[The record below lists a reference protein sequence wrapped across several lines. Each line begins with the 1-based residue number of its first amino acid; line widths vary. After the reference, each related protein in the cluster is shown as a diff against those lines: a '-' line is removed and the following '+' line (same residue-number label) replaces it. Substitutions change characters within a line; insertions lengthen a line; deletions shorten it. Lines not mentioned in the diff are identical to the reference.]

1 MICESKYKRTRL
13 SPKKA
18 WQNIIVLQNSY
29 KGVIIWQQYQV
40 ELYLIEIEVLL

>member
-1 MICESKYKRTRL
+1 MKSWSKYKRTGM
-13 SPKKA
+13 SQKIA

-29 KGVIIWQQYQV
+29 KGVMIWQQYQV